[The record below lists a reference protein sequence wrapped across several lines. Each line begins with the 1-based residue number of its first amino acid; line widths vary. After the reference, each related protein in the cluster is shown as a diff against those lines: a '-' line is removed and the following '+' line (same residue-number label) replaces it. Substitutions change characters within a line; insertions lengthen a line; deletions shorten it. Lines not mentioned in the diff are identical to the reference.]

1 MGSGPMGDWDD
12 PATQAAARMLFL
24 LAGVSY
30 YKTTAA
36 RVIDLGSTTSTP
48 DERAFLTRYYVHGLG
63 EFAYR
68 NNIEL
73 SDLVV
78 EGPDAASSPAT
89 SPPRYIP
96 TPGRP
101 LIPFGGGIDSIV
113 TVAAC
118 APARWR
124 RPMQRCASSTRPE
137 TVSPP
142 SRTRRR

>member
-1 MGSGPMGDWDD
+1 
-12 PATQAAARMLFL
+12 MLFL

-36 RVIDLGSTTSTP
+36 RVIDLGSTISTP

-78 EGPDAASSPAT
+78 EGPDARRPT
-89 SPPRYIP
+89 RRPPRHP
-96 TPGRP
+96 GTPR
-101 LIPFGGGIDSIV
+101 LR
-113 TVAAC
+113 AA
-118 APARWR
+118 P
-124 RPMQRCASSTRPE
+124 
-137 TVSPP
+137 
-142 SRTRRR
+142 